1 MTLRVDKNE
10 TVLRARRLRRSMTLP
25 EGLLWQ
31 ALRTRP
37 EGLKFRRQ
45 HPLGPFIADFYCAS
59 AKLAIEVDG
68 AMHGIEDRAASDFRR
83 DARISERGLRVV
95 RIAAVDVMRDLDAVV
110 RMIVA
115 ECRLPLHHP
124 ADGSPPQQSW
134 GGS

>member
-10 TVLRARRLRRSMTLP
+10 AVLRARRLRRSMTLP

-59 AKLAIEVDG
+59 AKLVIEVDG
-68 AMHGIEDRAASDFRR
+68 SGHGLGERPARDERR
-83 DARISERGLRVV
+83 DLWMRGQGLRVV
-95 RIAAVDVMRDLDAVV
+95 RIAAVDVMRDLEAVV

-115 ECRLPLHHP
+115 ECALPLHHP
-124 ADGSPPQQSW
+124 ADA
-134 GGS
+134 

>member
-10 TVLRARRLRRSMTLP
+10 TVLRARRLRRSMRLP

-59 AKLAIEVDG
+59 AKMVIEVDG
-68 AMHGIEDRAASDFRR
+68 AMHGIEGRAASDFRR
-83 DARISERGLRVV
+83 DARISEQGLRIV
-95 RIAAVDVMRDLDAVV
+95 RIFAVDVMRDLDAVV

-115 ECRLPLHHP
+115 ECRLRLHHP
-124 ADGSPPQQSW
+124 ADGSPPHL
-134 GGS
+134 

>member
-1 MTLRVDKNE
+1 M
-10 TVLRARRLRRSMTLP
+10 P

-31 ALRTRP
+31 VLRTRP

-59 AKLAIEVDG
+59 AKVVVEVDG

-83 DARISERGLRVV
+83 DAWISEQGLRIV
-95 RIAAVDVMRDLDAVV
+95 RIFAVDVMRDLDAVV

-115 ECRLPLHHP
+115 ECALPLHHP
-124 ADGSPPQQSW
+124 ADGSPPHL
-134 GGS
+134 

>member
-1 MTLRVDKNE
+1 MLKADRNE

-25 EGLLWQ
+25 EGMLWQ

-59 AKLAIEVDG
+59 AKLVIDVDG
-68 AMHGIEDRAASDFRR
+68 SMHGIEDRAASDYRR
-83 DARISERGLRVV
+83 DEWMNGQGLRVV

-110 RMIVA
+110 RSIMA
-115 ECRLPLHHP
+115 ECQLPLHHP
-124 ADGSPPQQSW
+124 ADGSPPHL
-134 GGS
+134 